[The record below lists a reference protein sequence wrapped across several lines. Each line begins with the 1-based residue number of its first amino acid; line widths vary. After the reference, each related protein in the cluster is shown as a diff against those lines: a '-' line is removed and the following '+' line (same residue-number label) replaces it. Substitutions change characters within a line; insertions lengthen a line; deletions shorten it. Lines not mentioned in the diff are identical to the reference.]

1 MPSTK
6 ILLSAGTACLLGVS
20 GYAYISG
27 NSWFFE
33 RIAMP
38 IVARMDPEGAH
49 RAAVYIASKG
59 LAPRNRGRDP
69 PILVGMMHCDVSVFT
84 GKYSGHT

>member
-1 MPSTK
+1 
-6 ILLSAGTACLLGVS
+6 
-20 GYAYISG
+20 
-27 NSWFFE
+27 
-33 RIAMP
+33 MP